1 MTKKKETPRELTESR
16 MVVGSKNTME
26 QDQKHT
32 LPAPLLVCTHSGTGA
47 WSCLITG
54 ILHCLL
60 YILRTDA
67 NRGCQLFSAL
77 LQLTSGARVSNRQP
91 LRCGASLKAQRRAEP
106 PEGRMLGVSS
116 LQGSCMCTLAV
127 YPSKTTGSPVVGS
140 SSPLT
145 GDPVRPD
152 LQTNTISQITKFLQD
167 HAIYN

>member
-1 MTKKKETPRELTESR
+1 MDNFTVHFLIVQAIYTCVGCTSQDTNSPVYNIFLLARFNSLT
-16 MVVGSKNTME
+16 MGVVGSKNTME

-77 LQLTSGARVSNRQP
+77 LQLTSGAHVSNRQP

-127 YPSKTTGSPVVGS
+127 YK
-140 SSPLT
+140 
-145 GDPVRPD
+145 
-152 LQTNTISQITKFLQD
+152 
-167 HAIYN
+167 